1 MRYYEFIVE
10 YRGALAS
17 LTKTYGQ
24 KILDKLGIQKKIA
37 QGYLGDGDNDY
48 EILALV
54 VIADSTPLD
63 QRDHANTEY
72 ENINQEMYD
81 QKKEEIVSKIIETL
95 ASFDPTEKKGY
106 TQYIVKWYLNDNV
119 HAFPSI
125 EDGQSTLKESLYY
138 FQKMKARLPV
148 MHTVNYRDIA
158 QYTSAKNFMA
168 SVQHFRDEYGKK
180 EELPK
185 GKSEIIYQTKDVT
198 VRWAEDQEAACHL
211 GQGTQWCTASTKADN
226 YFDQYNKEGP
236 LIIVNFTKPFIIG
249 YDVDGTEEEQ
259 KLDPSFDLEKQI
271 QKLQIHFTNSSEEDP
286 DEYYDPGN
294 WEVAQIADEADDEI
308 EFNALYDSGP
318 WNTNMGGDETYE
330 SPFKKMW
337 NDSKFHNAI
346 DKVWEHWRVE

>member
-1 MRYYEFIVE
+1 MRHYEFIVE

-138 FQKMKARLPV
+138 FQKMKARLPEK
-148 MHTVNYRDIA
+148 YRDIR
-158 QYTSAKNFMA
+158 QYK
-168 SVQHFRDEYGKK
+168 
-180 EELPK
+180 
-185 GKSEIIYQTKDVT
+185 
-198 VRWAEDQEAACHL
+198 
-211 GQGTQWCTASTKADN
+211 
-226 YFDQYNKEGP
+226 
-236 LIIVNFTKPFIIG
+236 
-249 YDVDGTEEEQ
+249 
-259 KLDPSFDLEKQI
+259 
-271 QKLQIHFTNSSEEDP
+271 
-286 DEYYDPGN
+286 
-294 WEVAQIADEADDEI
+294 
-308 EFNALYDSGP
+308 
-318 WNTNMGGDETYE
+318 
-330 SPFKKMW
+330 
-337 NDSKFHNAI
+337 
-346 DKVWEHWRVE
+346 